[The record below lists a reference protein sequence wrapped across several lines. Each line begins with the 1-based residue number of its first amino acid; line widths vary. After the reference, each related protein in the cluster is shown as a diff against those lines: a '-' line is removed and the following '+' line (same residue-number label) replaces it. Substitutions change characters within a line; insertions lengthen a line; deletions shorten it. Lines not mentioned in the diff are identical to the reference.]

1 MWANASARARVRLHN
16 VVACVRASLDN
27 VGACVCVR
35 LDNVGARAA
44 RRTSKHL
51 DPKAGPSQ

>member
-27 VGACVCVR
+27 VGACICVR

-51 DPKAGPSQ
+51 DPKAEPSQ

>member
-1 MWANASARARVRLHN
+1 MWAIVSARARVRLHN
-16 VVACVRASLDN
+16 VVAFVRASLDN

-51 DPKAGPSQ
+51 DPKIGPSQ